1 MRDIQDYQNYALP
14 RTIEVIQGKGGLPLL
29 HIRNRYAEC
38 SLYLYGAHIASFKP
52 KDHKEL
58 LWLSPYSRFSEGTPI
73 RGGIPICFP
82 WFSKHRTMDNLP
94 LHGFV
99 RTRFWNLESAEDLGD
114 GRTKIVLN
122 TESQEPLPDSWPY
135 HFGLKIIIIV
145 GEKLEMAL
153 IIQNRENLPIVCED
167 GFHTYFKVE
176 NPQKC
181 QVKGLDGLEY
191 IDRTK
196 GDVREKQNGPAYFE
210 GEIVHAFMHAPQ
222 RLELVD
228 LAAYRKICIE
238 QENMDSVVL
247 WNPGEDASAANLE
260 ILSTWNQFI
269 CIESTNCLDCQLN
282 IPPLGSHYS
291 ILRLSSISFDAEE
304 EYEKEQGRLREEAL
318 DEPEDKDRSSKTR
331 KVLY

>member
-1 MRDIQDYQNYALP
+1 MRDIQDYQNCALP

-99 RTRFWNLESAEDLGD
+99 RTRFWNLESVEDLGD
-114 GRTKIVLN
+114 GRTKVVLN

-176 NPQKC
+176 DPQKC
-181 QVKGLDGLEY
+181 QVKGLDSIEY

-196 GDVREKQNGPAYFE
+196 GDIREKQNGPAYFE

-222 RLELVD
+222 CLEFMDLVD
-228 LAAYRKICIE
+228 HRRISIE
-238 QENMDSVVL
+238 QENMDSTVL
-247 WNPGEDASAANLE
+247 WNPGEDASAANPE
-260 ILSTWNQFI
+260 ILSTWNKFV

-304 EYEKEQGRLREEAL
+304 EEYEEE
-318 DEPEDKDRSSKTR
+318 
-331 KVLY
+331 

>member
-1 MRDIQDYQNYALP
+1 MRDLKDYQNCALP
-14 RTIEVIQGKGGLPLL
+14 ETIEFIQGKGSLPLL
-29 HIRNRYAEC
+29 HICNRYAEC
-38 SLYLYGAHIASFKP
+38 SVYLYGAHIASFKP
-52 KDHKEL
+52 RDNKEL
-58 LWLSPYSRFSEGTPI
+58 LWLSPYSQFSEGTPI

-99 RTRFWNLESAEDLGD
+99 RTRFWNLESAEDLPD

-135 HFGLKIIIIV
+135 HFRLTITIIV
-145 GEKLEMAL
+145 GEKLEIAL
-153 IIQNRENLPIVCED
+153 VIQNLENRPIVCED

-181 QVKGLDGLEY
+181 QVKGLDSIDY

-196 GDVREKQNGPAYFE
+196 GEIRKKQNGPAYFE
-210 GEIVHAFMHAPQ
+210 GEMVHAFIHAPQ

-228 LAAYRKICIE
+228 LVDHRRICIE
-238 QENMDSVVL
+238 QENMDSTVL
-247 WNPGEDASAANLE
+247 WNPGEYASAANPE
-260 ILSTWNQFI
+260 ILGTWNQFV
-269 CIESTNCLDCQLN
+269 CIESTNCMDCQLN

-291 ILRLSSISFDAEE
+291 ILRLSSISFDEE
-304 EYEKEQGRLREEAL
+304 ENEE
-318 DEPEDKDRSSKTR
+318 
-331 KVLY
+331 